1 MLQCFLPGF
10 LSTEHYCSIV
20 ITLFIRLPP
29 LTEDERKA
37 SLPLLDQEK
46 RRRQIA
52 SSSSSFSR
60 SVFPPAC
67 MQCRSG
73 ASITAAIARAG
84 SGRSGGGVNLISLP
98 YLSSNTYAYVH
109 KTLLGTYIW
118 VGLGLYGAVL
128 TQGTNCEPIIFHR
141 QKFTRLQVPPPSPPR
156 PRTSQGDRNPQGA
169 SDDDSANIP
178 DSRGISSSCRFQSQF
193 RVFVFPF

>member
-1 MLQCFLPGF
+1 MLL
-10 LSTEHYCSIV
+10 
-20 ITLFIRLPP
+20 LPP
-29 LTEDERKA
+29 PPPFPVPSFL
-37 SLPLLDQEK
+37 LPSCMHAMQI
-46 RRRQIA
+46 RRTRGHQL
-52 SSSSSFSR
+52 
-60 SVFPPAC
+60 PPPSHGPGRA
-67 MQCRSG
+67 
-73 ASITAAIARAG
+73 ARAG
-84 SGRSGGGVNLISLP
+84 ASTSYPSLP

-128 TQGTNCEPIIFHR
+128 TQGTNCEPIIFHS